1 MQFGDLLDVTESVAI
16 VAGIAVALVQLR
28 QFRLSRQREAA
39 LEMLRSFQTV
49 PFVRGLRTIFAMP
62 DGLSAEAFEQAAGE
76 HMDDIF
82 CVFTTMESLGI
93 LVCRGEVA
101 LDLVDDFFSGAIV
114 LTYERSRA
122 YLEDLRA
129 SSGRETIGEWVQWL
143 AERMIERE
151 SDTPPVPAHI
161 AHRDWKPGRR

>member
-1 MQFGDLLDVTESVAI
+1 MQFNDLLNVAETVAI

-49 PFVRGLRTIFAMP
+49 PFVRGLRAIFAMP
-62 DGLSAEAFEQAAGE
+62 DGLSAEAFEQVAGE
-76 HMDDIF
+76 RLDDIF

-93 LVCRGEVA
+93 LVCRGEVD
-101 LDLVDDFFSGAIV
+101 LDLVDDFFSGAVV
-114 LTYERSRA
+114 LTYVRSRA

-143 AERMIERE
+143 AERMMERE
-151 SDTPPVPAHI
+151 SAAPPVPAHV
-161 AHRDWKPGRR
+161 AHRDWKPPGR